1 MIKVTRFNHTELI
14 VNADLIE
21 FVENTPDTI
30 ITMLTGRKVLVLESA
45 DEIVRRVIA
54 YRREAGRAIPRLGGA
69 DSERMDAE
77 EAA

>member
-1 MIKVTRFNHTELI
+1 MIKVTRFNHTQLI

-45 DEIVRRVIA
+45 DEIVHRVIA
-54 YRREAGRAIPRLGGA
+54 YRQEAGRAIPRLGGA
-69 DSERMDAE
+69 ESERAEAE